1 MGYRQMEFKLSP
13 GFSDAELRQEVSKA
27 LKISSFRVEIVSQSL
42 DARRK
47 SNVHWLIRVGVQS
60 DELPGDAPTPT
71 ASLVIPFRKRQ
82 KKVFVLGSGP
92 AGMFAALV
100 LQKAGF
106 DTILVERGSI
116 VHKRAKAISVF
127 EDKGPFDE
135 QANYA
140 FGEGGAGT
148 FSDGKLTSRSKHIS
162 AERRFVTDTYIAV
175 GAPPE
180 IGWLA
185 HPHIGSDN
193 LQKVVAALRNEYQSL
208 GGSMLFET
216 QVMDITTHGKRL
228 VEVLTTSGPVA
239 ADFFVFAPGHSAYD
253 TYRMLMR
260 RGVPFRL
267 KNFAIGSRAEH
278 DQALINKAQ
287 WGIERLDGV
296 KAAEYRLSHT
306 GIQNQPVYTFCMCP
320 GGIVVP
326 ATAFAQ
332 SNIVNG
338 MSYYPRNG
346 KFANAACVAGVHPLQ
361 LSDKIQSP
369 EDVLSWL
376 EQLEQSFYSFA
387 NGYAAPS
394 CKISD
399 FLHGQSRGRLP
410 ESSFPLGLVEAPL
423 WEMMPLSVV
432 KALRVGLSDFAKKVN
447 GYQTGTLIGLESK
460 TSAPIQVVRDKSGLC
475 EGFDNLF
482 VVGEGSGYAGGIMS
496 SAADGIKAAMA
507 IVSTDS

>member
-1 MGYRQMEFKLSP
+1 MGYRQIELKLSP
-13 GFSDAELRQEVSKA
+13 GFSDAELRQEIFKVI
-27 LKISSFRVEIVSQSL
+27 KISSFRFEVVSQSL
-42 DARRK
+42 DARMK
-47 SNVHWLIRVGVQS
+47 SNVHWLIRVGVHS
-60 DELPGDAPTPT
+60 DELPGETQAK
-71 ASLVIPFRKRQ
+71 AAGLVIPFRKRQ

-106 DTILVERGSI
+106 DTLLVERGSV
-116 VHKRAKAISVF
+116 VHKRANAISLF
-127 EDKGPFDE
+127 ENKGPFDE
-135 QANYA
+135 KANYA

-162 AERRFVTDTYIAV
+162 AERRFVTDTYIAA

-180 IGWLA
+180 IAWLA

-216 QVMDITTHGKRL
+216 QVIDLTTNGKQL
-228 VEVLTTSGPVA
+228 MEVLTTSGPEA

-267 KNFAIGSRAEH
+267 KNFALGSRAEH
-278 DQALINKAQ
+278 YQELINKAQ
-287 WGIERLDGV
+287 WGIENLQGV
-296 KAAEYRLSHT
+296 KAAEYRLSYS

-338 MSYYPRNG
+338 MSYYPRSG

-361 LSDKIQSP
+361 LSEKIHSP
-369 EDVLSWL
+369 ADVLSWL
-376 EQLEQSFYSFA
+376 EQLEQGFYSFS
-387 NGYAAPS
+387 NSYAAPA
-394 CKISD
+394 CRIAD
-399 FLHGQSRGRLP
+399 FLKGKSGGRLP
-410 ESSFPLGLVEAPL
+410 ESSFSLGLVEAPL
-423 WEMMPLSVV
+423 WEMMPHSVV
-432 KALRVGLSDFAKKVN
+432 KALKAGLSDFAKKVK
-447 GYQTGTLIGLESK
+447 GYQNGTLIGLESK
-460 TSAPIQVVRDKSGLC
+460 TSAPIQVMRDRSGLC

-507 IVSTDS
+507 IISTDG